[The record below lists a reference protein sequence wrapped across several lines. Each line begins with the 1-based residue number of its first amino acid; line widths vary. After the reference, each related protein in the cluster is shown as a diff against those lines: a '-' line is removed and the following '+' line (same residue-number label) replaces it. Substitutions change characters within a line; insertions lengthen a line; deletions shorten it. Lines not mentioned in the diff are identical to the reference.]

1 MRWRRCYERSR
12 VSTVLEVLTPGFI
25 LRDALV
31 ASVLV
36 GLVCPLVGVYF
47 VLRRMIFLGVAL
59 PQLSAAGIAFA
70 LLMHRTVIGPHPHG
84 GASDAMMARLG
95 ATMFTLGGILL
106 LALLERRGREFVE
119 ARIGMTYAIAGALT
133 ILFLAADPWGEAH
146 IVNLLKGEL
155 LAATETSVAFLAAV
169 LGAVVITLL
178 AFQKE
183 FLLVSFDHDLAVVF
197 GKRTTLW
204 DALLYLLC
212 GVTISFGVL
221 AAGPLVTFG
230 FLLAP
235 PLAARELTRRMLT
248 FSIASSAIGGV
259 TAFVGFCVAF
269 RYDMPLGPAEVAV
282 SAAVLLLVIAGC
294 RLRRAWAPQP
304 A

>member
-1 MRWRRCYERSR
+1 

-25 LRDALV
+25 LRDALI

-59 PQLSAAGIAFA
+59 PQLAAAGIAFS
-70 LLMHRTVIGPHPHG
+70 LLMHRTVVGPHPHG
-84 GASDAMMARLG
+84 GASDAMLARLG
-95 ATMFTLGGILL
+95 ATIFTLGGIVL
-106 LALLERRGREFVE
+106 LALLERRGRAFVE

-169 LGAVVITLL
+169 LGAVVIALI

-204 DALLYLLC
+204 DALLYVLC

-235 PLAARELTRRMLT
+235 PLTARQMTRRMLT
-248 FSIASSAIGGV
+248 FSLASSAIGGL
-259 TAFVGFCVAF
+259 TAFIGFCAAY

-282 SAAVLLLVIAGC
+282 SAALLLLVSAGGW
-294 RLRRAWAPQP
+294 LRRALVTHP

>member
-1 MRWRRCYERSR
+1 M
-12 VSTVLEVLTPGFI
+12 STIVEVLRPGFL
-25 LRDALV
+25 LRDAMV

-36 GLVCPLVGVYF
+36 GVVCPLIGVYF
-47 VLRRMIFLGVAL
+47 VLRRMVFLGVAL

-70 LLMHRTVIGPHPHG
+70 LLVHRVVIGAHPHG
-84 GASDAMMARLG
+84 SDVDSMLARLG
-95 ATMFTLGGILL
+95 ATAFTLGGILA
-106 LALLERRGREFVE
+106 LAALERRGREIVE
-119 ARIGMTYAIAGALT
+119 ARIGMVYAIAGALT

-155 LAATETSVAFLAAV
+155 LAATEKSLAFLAVV
-169 LGAVVITLL
+169 LGVVVVTLL

-183 FLLVSFDHDLAVVF
+183 FLLVSFDRDLAIVF
-197 GKRTTLW
+197 GKVTTFW
-204 DALLYLLC
+204 DTLLYVLC

-235 PLAARELTRRMLT
+235 PLTARLLTRRMLS
-248 FSIASSAIGGV
+248 FSIASSGIGGL
-259 TAFVGFCVAF
+259 TAFAGFCLAY

-282 SAAVLLLVIAGC
+282 SSAVLLVVAGAT
-294 RLRRAWAPQP
+294 RLGRVLGFRLA
-304 A
+304 

>member
-1 MRWRRCYERSR
+1 
-12 VSTVLEVLTPGFI
+12 VSTVVEVLTPGFI

-36 GLVCPLVGVYF
+36 GIVCPLVGVYF

-59 PQLSAAGIAFA
+59 PQVSAAGIAFA
-70 LLMHRTVIGPHPHG
+70 LLVHRAVIGPHPHG
-84 GASDAMMARLG
+84 ETTDAILARLG
-95 ATMFTLGGILL
+95 ATTFTLGGILL

-119 ARIGMTYAIAGALT
+119 ARIGMAYAIAGALT

-155 LAATETSVAFLAAV
+155 LAATERSLVFLAAV
-169 LGAVVITLL
+169 LGAVVIVLL

-197 GKRTTLW
+197 GKRTTVW
-204 DALLYLLC
+204 DALLYVLC
-212 GVTISFGVL
+212 GLTISFGVL

-235 PLAARELTRRMLT
+235 PLTARLLTRRMLT
-248 FSIASSAIGGV
+248 FSIVSAAIGGV

-282 SAAVLLLVIAGC
+282 SAAVLLLVSAADW
-294 RLRRAWAPQP
+294 LRRTLAPSP

>member
-1 MRWRRCYERSR
+1 
-12 VSTVLEVLTPGFI
+12 VSTLLEVLRPGFI

-70 LLMHRTVIGPHPHG
+70 LLMHRTAVGPHPHG
-84 GASDAMMARLG
+84 GASDAIMARLG
-95 ATMFTLGGILL
+95 ATTFTLGGILL
-106 LALLERRGREFVE
+106 LAVLERRGREFVE
-119 ARIGMTYAIAGALT
+119 ARIGMAYAIAGALT

-155 LAATETSVAFLAAV
+155 LAATETSVAFLATI
-169 LGAVVITLL
+169 LGVIVIALL

-235 PLAARELTRRMLT
+235 ALTARQFTRRMLT
-248 FSIASSAIGGV
+248 FSIASAAIGGL
-259 TAFVGFCVAF
+259 TAFVGFCLAF

-282 SAAVLLLVIAGC
+282 SAAVLLLVSGGDW
-294 RLRRAWAPQP
+294 LRRSLVARP

>member
-1 MRWRRCYERSR
+1 M
-12 VSTVLEVLTPGFI
+12 STVVEVLTPGFI

-36 GLVCPLVGVYF
+36 GFACPLVGVYF

-70 LLMHRTVIGPHPHG
+70 LLAHRKIIGPHLHG
-84 GASDAMMARLG
+84 GASDALMARVG
-95 ATMFTLGGILL
+95 ATTFTLAGILV
-106 LALLERRGREFVE
+106 LAVLERRGREFVE
-119 ARIGMTYAIAGALT
+119 ARIGMAYAIAGALT

-146 IVNLLKGEL
+146 IVGLLKGEL
-155 LAATETSVAFLAAV
+155 LAATETSVAFLAAI

-197 GKRTTLW
+197 GKHTTAW
-204 DALLYLLC
+204 DSFLYLLC

-235 PLAARELTRRMLT
+235 ALTARQFTRRMLT
-248 FSIASSAIGGV
+248 FSIASAVIGGV
-259 TAFVGFCVAF
+259 TAFVGFCAAY

-282 SAAVLLLVIAGC
+282 AAAVLLLVSAADW
-294 RLRRAWAPQP
+294 LRRALVARP

>member
-1 MRWRRCYERSR
+1 
-12 VSTVLEVLTPGFI
+12 
-25 LRDALV
+25 
-31 ASVLV
+31 
-36 GLVCPLVGVYF
+36 
-47 VLRRMIFLGVAL
+47 
-59 PQLSAAGIAFA
+59 
-70 LLMHRTVIGPHPHG
+70 
-84 GASDAMMARLG
+84 
-95 ATMFTLGGILL
+95 
-106 LALLERRGREFVE
+106 
-119 ARIGMTYAIAGALT
+119 MTYAIAGALT

-169 LGAVVITLL
+169 LGAVVIALI

-204 DALLYLLC
+204 DALLYVLC

-235 PLAARELTRRMLT
+235 PLTARQMTRRMLT
-248 FSIASSAIGGV
+248 FSLASSAIGGL
-259 TAFVGFCVAF
+259 TAFIGFCAAY

-282 SAAVLLLVIAGC
+282 SAALLLLVSAGGW
-294 RLRRAWAPQP
+294 LRRTLVTHP

>member
-1 MRWRRCYERSR
+1 M
-12 VSTVLEVLTPGFI
+12 STVLEVLTPGFI

-95 ATMFTLGGILL
+95 ATTFTLGGILL

-155 LAATETSVAFLAAV
+155 LAATETSVAFLGAV

-248 FSIASSAIGGV
+248 FSIVSSAIGGL

-282 SAAVLLLVIAGC
+282 SAAVLLLISAGS

>member
-1 MRWRRCYERSR
+1 
-12 VSTVLEVLTPGFI
+12 VNTVVEVLSPGFI
-25 LRDALV
+25 LRDALI

-59 PQLSAAGIAFA
+59 PQLAAAGIAFS
-70 LLMHRTVIGPHPHG
+70 LLMHRMFVGPHPHG

-95 ATMFTLGGILL
+95 ATAFTLGGILL

-119 ARIGMTYAIAGALT
+119 ARIGMTFAIAGALT

-155 LAATETSVAFLAAV
+155 LAATETSVVFLAAV
-169 LGAVVITLL
+169 LGAVVIALI

-197 GKRTTLW
+197 GKRTTFW

-235 PLAARELTRRMLT
+235 PLAARQMTRRMVT
-248 FSIASSAIGGV
+248 FSVVSSAIGGV
-259 TAFVGFCVAF
+259 TAFVGFCAAY
-269 RYDMPLGPAEVAV
+269 RYDMPLGPTEVAISAGVVLLV
-282 SAAVLLLVIAGC
+282 SAGDW
-294 RLRRAWAPQP
+294 LRRSLAPHP

>member
-1 MRWRRCYERSR
+1 
-12 VSTVLEVLTPGFI
+12 
-25 LRDALV
+25 
-31 ASVLV
+31 VLV

-59 PQLSAAGIAFA
+59 PQLAAAGIAFS
-70 LLMHRTVIGPHPHG
+70 LLMHRMLVGPHPHG
-84 GASDAMMARLG
+84 GASDAIMARLG
-95 ATMFTLGGILL
+95 ATAFTLGGILL
-106 LALLERRGREFVE
+106 LAVLERRGREFVE
-119 ARIGMTYAIAGALT
+119 ARIGMAFAIAGALT

-155 LAATETSVAFLAAV
+155 LAATETSVAFLAIILSAIV
-169 LGAVVITLL
+169 AALL

-212 GVTISFGVL
+212 GLTISFGVL

-235 PLAARELTRRMLT
+235 PLTARQFTRRMLT
-248 FSIASSAIGGV
+248 FSIASAAIGGV
-259 TAFVGFCVAF
+259 TAFVGFCAAY

-282 SAAVLLLVIAGC
+282 SAAVLLVVSAGHWVRRTLVA
-294 RLRRAWAPQP
+294 RP

>member
-1 MRWRRCYERSR
+1 

>member
-1 MRWRRCYERSR
+1 M
-12 VSTVLEVLTPGFI
+12 STVLEVLRPGFI
-25 LRDALV
+25 LRDAMI

-70 LLMHRTVIGPHPHG
+70 LLMHRTLVGPHPHG

-95 ATMFTLGGILL
+95 ATAFTLGGILV
-106 LALLERRGREFVE
+106 LAVLERRGREFVE
-119 ARIGMTYAIAGALT
+119 ARIGMAYAIAGALT

-155 LAATETSVAFLAAV
+155 LAATETSVAFLACILA
-169 LGAVVITLL
+169 AIVITLL

-235 PLAARELTRRMLT
+235 PLTARQLTRRMLT
-248 FSIASSAIGGV
+248 FSIASSVIGGI
-259 TAFVGFCVAF
+259 TAFVGFCAAYRF
-269 RYDMPLGPAEVAV
+269 DMPLGPAEVATSATVLLVV
-282 SAAVLLLVIAGC
+282 SAGDW
-294 RLRRAWAPQP
+294 LRRTLVARP

>member
-1 MRWRRCYERSR
+1 
-12 VSTVLEVLTPGFI
+12 VSTVVEVLTPGFI

-36 GLVCPLVGVYF
+36 GVVCPLVGVYF

-70 LLMHRTVIGPHPHG
+70 LLAHRALIGPHPHG
-84 GASDAMMARLG
+84 GPDDALMARLG
-95 ATMFTLGGILL
+95 ATTFTLVGILL

-119 ARIGMTYAIAGALT
+119 ARIGMVYAIAGALT

-155 LAATETSVAFLAAV
+155 LAATEKSLIFLAAV
-169 LGAVVITLL
+169 LGAVVILLL

-197 GKRTTLW
+197 GKRTTVW
-204 DALLYLLC
+204 DALLYVLC

-235 PLAARELTRRMLT
+235 PLTARLLTRRMLT
-248 FSIASSAIGGV
+248 FSIASAAIGGI
-259 TAFVGFCVAF
+259 TAFVGFCAAY

-282 SAAVLLLVIAGC
+282 SSALFLVVAGATW
-294 RLRRAWAPQP
+294 LRRTLTPHP